1 MFYDLQRKT
10 QNRKSCALV
19 AIDPHGDTAKRLL
32 YFSHNIEKERLIYIS
47 SAINREANTKETYTA
62 IINPFE
68 NDGSEEMRYLLAQE
82 LTDAIAELLSDM
94 NSNTLTIQMT
104 ALLRPCI
111 ATVLRSDTPSLET
124 LARFF
129 LDKDGQNSDL
139 IELGKR
145 SPLQQYRTFF
155 EHDFHSQEYTLTK
168 RSIRTKLLYFLAD
181 PMLSNMLNGKS
192 TINIES
198 SLNAGKVLIFNLP
211 KGAGKFTSS
220 VFSRLMIAYIHAL
233 MLRRDAIDPKYRKQC
248 FMFLDEF
255 QTMLTTSLA
264 SSLAETRK
272 YGLSLILATQSVK
285 QIDKAEMRKAVMINT
300 NLKAVSMT
308 DYEDRA
314 IFGREFNINADA
326 IGQLQPLQFYIKKN
340 EGKHSAFKFTVPILA
355 DRYFLDKRQRK
366 ELLDYLVYKSGI
378 YVKVKHVDLPPPKA
392 VKSIEP
398 VKPAPVK
405 KKTTK
410 NDPFDEDFVDP
421 AFTS

>member
-1 MFYDLQRKT
+1 MFYDIQRKT
-10 QNRKSCALV
+10 QYRKSSALV

-32 YFSHNIEKERLIYIS
+32 YFSHNIERDRLVYIS
-47 SAINREANTKETYTA
+47 SAINREAGTKETYTA
-62 IINPFE
+62 IVNPFE
-68 NDGSEEMRYLLAQE
+68 NDGSEEMKYLLAQE
-82 LTDAIAELLSDM
+82 LTDAIAELLSDVS
-94 NSNTLTIQMT
+94 NSALTIQMT

-111 ATVLRSDTPSLET
+111 ATVLRSKTPSLET

-129 LDKDGQNSDL
+129 LDKDGQNNDL
-139 IELGKR
+139 IELGKQ

-192 TINIES
+192 TVNIES

-233 MLRRDAIDPKYRKQC
+233 MLRRDAVEPKYRKQC

-255 QTMLTTSLA
+255 QTMLTSSLA

-285 QIDKAEMRKAVMINT
+285 QIEKTEVRKTVMLNT
-300 NLKAVSMT
+300 NLKAVLLT
-308 DYEDRA
+308 DYEDRT
-314 IFGREFNINADA
+314 IFGREFGISADA
-326 IGQLQPLQFYIKKN
+326 FGALQPLQFYIKKN
-340 EGKHSAFKFTVPILA
+340 DGKHVAYRFTVPILS
-355 DRYFLDKRQRK
+355 DRYFLQKQERK
-366 ELLDYLVYKSGI
+366 DLLEYLVYKSGI
-378 YVKVKHVDLPPPKA
+378 YVKVNNAIAPQ
-392 VKSIEP
+392 VKEVKDIP
-398 VKPAPVK
+398 VQKPVQAK
-405 KKTTK
+405 KKPNK
-410 NDPFDEDFVDP
+410 NDPFDDEFTKP
-421 AFTS
+421 AF